1 MGSHK
6 PIDRAKEDAMR
17 DSHARKMKGGR
28 NVGSTASV
36 GNTAHLKKLEQ
47 AYTSSLAPS
56 DSRAQVT
63 SNQEV
68 YKSGYGVD
76 MMSSRE
82 LMELRRNIDAA
93 LDVRGVE
100 PASTYVPACSR
111 TWQQLVKLG

>member
-100 PASTYVPACSR
+100 PASTYVSACSR
-111 TWQQLVKLG
+111 T